1 VTRGGMEIKLPC
13 FWKQNGGLVNDL
25 VLMRFGL
32 GFVGGPILG
41 QYFQMCRP
49 HLFSMNIITPID
61 DNDQ

>member
-13 FWKQNGGLVNDL
+13 FWKQIVNDL
-25 VLMRFGL
+25 VSDEVWA
-32 GFVGGPILG
+32 GFCWWAYLGPI
-41 QYFQMCRP
+41 FPKMCRP